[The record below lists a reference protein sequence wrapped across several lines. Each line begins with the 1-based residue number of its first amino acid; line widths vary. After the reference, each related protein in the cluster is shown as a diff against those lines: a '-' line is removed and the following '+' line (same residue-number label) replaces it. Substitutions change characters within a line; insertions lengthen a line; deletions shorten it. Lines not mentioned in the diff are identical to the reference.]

1 MRLIFSDCIVQNGIS
16 QNADECKLHRLVFTQ
31 TVTHIIANTNPQRQ
45 KLHYTFYSEYN
56 CSCQKSHLKFSQPLT
71 IYYLLTVGAY
81 AIKNRKTLPEVKIAQ
96 STDISHT
103 DDVLKMNLT
112 RGIVGYTDSKR
123 TWPVMEIVQSID
135 FSLTDALKMTLTCKA
150 IVGKNNSIWYD
161 MRWSG
166 MNTKLS
172 VWMEQ
177 SHVAKKGD
185 NVERRLIFRPWLD
198 LLAGEYTCHLIEK
211 NHNNAKIYN
220 KSFVISGM
228 LLVFLL

>member
-1 MRLIFSDCIVQNGIS
+1 M
-16 QNADECKLHRLVFTQ
+16 
-31 TVTHIIANTNPQRQ
+31 
-45 KLHYTFYSEYN
+45 
-56 CSCQKSHLKFSQPLT
+56 
-71 IYYLLTVGAY
+71 YYLLTVGVY
-81 AIKNRKTLPEVKIAQ
+81 TIKNRKTLPEVKIAQ
-96 STDISHT
+96 STDIPHT
-103 DDVLKMNLT
+103 DNVLKMNLT
-112 RGIVGYTDSKR
+112 RGTVGYTDNKR

-135 FSLTDALKMTLTCKA
+135 FSLTDALKTTLTCKA
-150 IVGKNNSIWYD
+150 IVGKNNSMWYD

-172 VWMEQ
+172 LWMEQ

-198 LLAGEYTCHLIEK
+198 LLSGEYTCHLIEK
-211 NHNNAKIYN
+211 NHNNAKMYN